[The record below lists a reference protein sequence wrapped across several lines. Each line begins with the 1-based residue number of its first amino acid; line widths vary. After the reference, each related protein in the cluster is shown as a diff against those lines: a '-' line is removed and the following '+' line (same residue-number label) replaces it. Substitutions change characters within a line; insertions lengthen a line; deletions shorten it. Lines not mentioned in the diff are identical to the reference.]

1 MMVALSSLADA
12 ALLLPAAIVLLL
24 YFAVAGHFAAARVW
38 GVALVA
44 CGLITLASKLL
55 LHACGP
61 SLTGY
66 AVLSPSGH
74 ASLATVFYGG
84 LAILVAQGRPAWQ
97 RAALALATAM
107 LLLLVGVSR
116 VRTGAH
122 TPLEVVL
129 GLAIGCACVALFWL
143 LHRLQ
148 GRPALS
154 PLPLAIGFLVALA
167 LLGGRHLSAEPYIR
181 GVAARLSAMLD
192 VCT

>member
-1 MMVALSSLADA
+1 MMVALSALADA
-12 ALLLPAAIVLLL
+12 ALLLPAAILLLL
-24 YFAVAGHFAAARVW
+24 YFALAGHFAAARIW
-38 GVALVA
+38 SVALVA
-44 CGLITLASKLL
+44 CGLTTLASKLL
-55 LHACGP
+55 FHACGP
-61 SLTGY
+61 SLTQY
-66 AVLSPSGH
+66 DVVSPSGH

-97 RAALALATAM
+97 RIGLAVPTAM

-122 TPLEVVL
+122 TPVEVVL
-129 GLAIGCACVALFWL
+129 GLAIGCACVALFWA
-143 LHRLQ
+143 LHRTS

-154 PLPLAIGFLVALA
+154 PVPLLIGFLAALV

-181 GVAARLSAMLD
+181 GIAGRLSTMLD